1 MLLIPAR
8 VEGILVNREKKISQ
22 KKTRVLKK
30 EKIVYK
36 NCIYTKKRRPLRYLV
51 GIGSVYATNG
61 RKKREW
67 KAINRRKE
75 IMLEEN
81 TTKECT
87 KSKREKVRC

>member
-36 NCIYTKKRRPLRYLV
+36 NCIYTKKRGDHYAIWQVLVRYMPP
-51 GIGSVYATNG
+51 TD
-61 RKKREW
+61 E
-67 KAINRRKE
+67 RKE
-75 IMLEEN
+75 SG
-81 TTKECT
+81 KP
-87 KSKREKVRC
+87 